1 MPDSSAEVIY
11 KARKNLLDMLK
22 EREFDVS
29 AYTGASMNE
38 VNTMFTTKQLD
49 MILHNPETDE
59 KMVIKYHLA
68 KGLRQ
73 NNIHEYI
80 EDIFQVEQVLKKS
93 DDFMII
99 VKDEPND
106 SLIKVLQNIW
116 EQEGFFVIVIPLA
129 RLQFNV
135 LQHSLVPPHRKLSKD
150 EAIDFRKKYNITRD
164 SEIPDISRFSP
175 VAQVIG
181 MRPGDICEITR
192 PSKTGILTPFYRIC
206 SS

>member
-22 EREFDVS
+22 ERNFDVS

-93 DDFMII
+93 DDLMII

-106 SLIKVLQNIW
+106 SLIKVLQNI
-116 EQEGFFVIVIPLA
+116 
-129 RLQFNV
+129 
-135 LQHSLVPPHRKLSKD
+135 
-150 EAIDFRKKYNITRD
+150 
-164 SEIPDISRFSP
+164 
-175 VAQVIG
+175 
-181 MRPGDICEITR
+181 
-192 PSKTGILTPFYRIC
+192 
-206 SS
+206 